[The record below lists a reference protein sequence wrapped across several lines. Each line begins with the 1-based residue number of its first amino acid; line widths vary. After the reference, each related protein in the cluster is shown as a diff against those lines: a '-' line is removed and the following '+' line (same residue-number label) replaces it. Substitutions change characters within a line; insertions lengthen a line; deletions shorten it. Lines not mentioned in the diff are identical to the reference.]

1 MVHASLFTGIG
12 GFDLAAKWKGYT
24 NLFQCEID
32 SFCRDFLAH
41 HYPDTKRYEDVKTF
55 DASSYAGRVDI
66 LSGGFPCQPYSSAG
80 LRKGKEDERHLWPE
94 MLRIIR
100 EVQPRWIVGENVS
113 GLLNWSGGMVFE
125 EVQADLEAEGYKQL
139 PFILPAAGINAPHR
153 RDRIFFIAYSDDS
166 RGSTG
171 YREVPK
177 EDGKVSER
185 YEDAKPSNADTKFT
199 PYSLRERLE
208 RSQDRGSAGSSWQD
222 KNKQPTGCI
231 LPSWEQ
237 FPTFSPVCGGNDGIP
252 KELSTISLPRWRR
265 EIIKG
270 LGNAIVPQLAYHIF
284 TAIEETEKKLQD
296 ERA

>member
-1 MVHASLFTGIG
+1 MVHASLFSGIG

-55 DASSYAGRVDI
+55 NASIHAGRVDI
-66 LSGGFPCQPYSSAG
+66 LTGGFPCQPYSAAG

-100 EVQPRWIVGENVS
+100 EVQPRWIVGENVY
-113 GLLNWSGGMVFE
+113 GLLNWSEGLVFE
-125 EVQADLEAEGYKQL
+125 EVQAELEAEGYKQL
-139 PFILPAAGINAPHR
+139 PVILPAAGINAPHKR
-153 RDRIFFIAYSDDS
+153 NRIFFIAYNQNNRQQEAKSANRWREQKSQNRTEVRDTS
-166 RGSTG
+166 ST
-171 YREVPK
+171 
-177 EDGKVSER
+177 DGGGR
-185 YEDAKPSNADTKFT
+185 TTTKPN
-199 PYSLRERLE
+199 SLRLSQSMADRELEGDE
-208 RSQDRGSAGSSWQD
+208 RSTQRD
-222 KNKQPTGCI
+222 KFEAWDSF
-231 LPSWEQ
+231 PS
-237 FPTFSPVCGGNDGIP
+237 FSPICGGDDGISR
-252 KELSTISLPRWRR
+252 ELFNIPFPQWRK
-265 EIIKG
+265 EIIKA